1 MANSDTSPRLRW
13 IFFASFAG
21 VVAIVITK
29 AVIVS
34 AQLHGDFATL
44 DNDSIM
50 RLLSVQNWLGGQGW
64 FDTVEY
70 RLMPPE
76 GVLMH
81 WSRYIDAM
89 IGGLI
94 VAFSWV
100 FPLEIAKTL
109 ALIVWPTILAV
120 LMVTVIGFGTKRF
133 FGPVAASFA
142 MPCVILWPFTSDFYF
157 LAGSIDHHNVQIL
170 MIVLI
175 TFAIIWP
182 DRPTASGLVAGVSA
196 AFALAIG
203 LETLPYILVVGA
215 LLLTRAHLNMSPH
228 ANRLLG
234 VFCVTLGVASLAFWL
249 GQTPVSRLTET
260 VCDQLGLPVLGLIVI
275 AAVASILPMLLL
287 PQNALWRFTMS
298 IVLTG
303 VGSALAWPLL
313 GPCLAGPYGS
323 LPTEVQDI
331 IRSGIIE
338 AQPGIVYA
346 KGNPLN
352 YIKMVAPVVG
362 SIVLAAYF
370 WRQLSKDSAT
380 ERLQRDVI
388 GQLLILSA
396 VGVLAS
402 FSQIRLLLMTAAAV
416 PVLVGFVLA
425 ILVENYLRTRSA
437 AVATGLLAAAVLLLS
452 PAVLK
457 APIKQLLPFDPP
469 STSPLDVTCSTNA
482 ALSPLNALA
491 PAVFLTPMNL
501 GPALILT
508 THHSSLSGPYH
519 RSPNAF
525 ANGDIPFKLPEADMQ
540 TYVEKT
546 SAKYLLLCGGT
557 TYRAGFARD
566 LVDGAQAA
574 WLKPV
579 EIDAGDLMVFEIN

>member
-1 MANSDTSPRLRW
+1 MANSDTSPLLRW
-13 IFFASFAG
+13 IFFASFVGAL
-21 VVAIVITK
+21 AIIFIK

-34 AQLHGDFATL
+34 LQLHGNFAVL

-81 WSRYIDAM
+81 WSRYIDAI

-100 FPLEIAKTL
+100 FPVGIAKTL
-109 ALIVWPTILAV
+109 ALTVWPTILAV

-157 LAGSIDHHNVQIL
+157 QAGSIDHHNVQIL

-182 DRPTASGLVAGVSA
+182 DRPTASGLVAGVCA

-203 LETLPYILVVGA
+203 LETLPYILVVGT
-215 LLLTRAHLNMSPH
+215 LLLTRAHLNMSPN
-228 ANRLLG
+228 ANRLLA
-234 VFCVTLGVASLAFWL
+234 VFCVMLGAASLVFWL

-260 VCDQLGLPVLGLIVI
+260 VCDQLGLSVLGLIAI
-275 AAVASILPMLLL
+275 AAVASIVPMFVL
-287 PQNALWRFTMS
+287 PQNALGRIAMS
-298 IVLTG
+298 ILLTG
-303 VGSALAWPLL
+303 AGSALAWPLL

-323 LPTEVQDI
+323 LPVEVQDI
-331 IRSGIIE
+331 IRSGIVE

-352 YIKMVAPVVG
+352 YIRMVAPVVG

-380 ERLQRDVI
+380 ERRQRDVI

-416 PVLVGFVLA
+416 PVLVGLVLA

-469 STSPLDVTCSTNA
+469 STSPLDVTCSTND

-519 RSPNAF
+519 RSPDAF
-525 ANGDIPFKLPEADMQ
+525 ANGDIPFKLPEAEMQ

-546 SAKYLLLCGGT
+546 SATYLLLCGGT
-557 TYRAGFARD
+557 TYRVGFARD

>member
-1 MANSDTSPRLRW
+1 MANSDKSPRLRW

-100 FPLEIAKTL
+100 FPVEIAKTL
-109 ALIVWPTILAV
+109 ALAVWPTTLAV

-196 AFALAIG
+196 AFAFAIG

-249 GQTPVSRLTET
+249 GQTPVSRLSEA
-260 VCDQLGLPVLGLIVI
+260 VCDQLGLPVLGLIAI

-313 GPCLAGPYGS
+313 GPCLVGPYGS

-331 IRSGIIE
+331 IRSGIGE
-338 AQPGIVYA
+338 AKPGLIYA
-346 KGNPLN
+346 KGDLLN
-352 YIKMVAPVVG
+352 YIRMVVPVAG
-362 SIVLAAYF
+362 SVVLAAIF
-370 WRQLSKDSAT
+370 WMQLSKDSEAD
-380 ERLQRDVI
+380 RRHRAAV
-388 GQLLILSA
+388 GQLLVLSA

-425 ILVENYLRTRSA
+425 VLLEKYLRTRSA
-437 AVATGLLAAAVLLLS
+437 AVAIGMLVAAILLLS
-452 PAVLK
+452 PAILEVPVK
-457 APIKQLLPFDPP
+457 RLLSFDPP
-469 STSPLDVTCSTNA
+469 SSTAQDETCATNE
-482 ALSPLNALA
+482 ALTPLNALA
-491 PAVFLTPMNL
+491 PAAFLTPMNL
-501 GPALILT
+501 GPALLLT
-508 THHSSLSGPYH
+508 THHSTLSGPYH
-519 RSPNAF
+519 RSPDAF
-525 ANGDIPFKLPEADMQ
+525 ANGYIPFTLPEAEMQ
-540 TYVEKT
+540 AYVRAT
-546 SAKYLLLCGGT
+546 SATHLLLCGGT
-557 TYRAGFARD
+557 TYSAGFARD
-566 LVDGAQAA
+566 LVDGARAA

-579 EIDAGDLMVFEIN
+579 EIDAGDLMIFEIN